1 MSHPGDKGAKMAE
14 HRPAAQP
21 AARETAAVDDRRHLD
36 EGVLHDYALAAVP
49 EFKRRGPYQ
58 MVTVWMGWA
67 ISISAFLV
75 GGAIGAGTTF
85 GEGISAIVLGNVVLA
100 IIGGLIGLIGY
111 RTGLTTYLVS
121 RILFGVRG
129 SIVPSIILGV
139 LAMGFIGVLMD
150 AFGGAITALV
160 PVLNWTVVVLLFAVL
175 VTLTALF
182 GFKGLA
188 VLSSVAAPA
197 MFLLAALG
205 LWRIGASEG
214 GFATVFAATPDEP
227 IGFTAAIAAVVAVW
241 ITGAALACDIGRY
254 ARHSRHIVIG
264 AVFGYVAGAGFF
276 ETAATMSAME
286 VGNAN
291 FVDVMSGLGLLLPA
305 AIVLALALWTT
316 TDNNLYS
323 ASLAFTNASQTVD
336 RTVPKWV
343 WVLVSVAIAIGTA
356 FLGFAQQFLSWL
368 QIIATVTPPFAGIL
382 ITHFWV
388 LGGIKRPV
396 EHQLEDLPGV
406 RVEALAAWLLA
417 SLFNYY
423 VQFFIPPITGL
434 VVGGALYAVF
444 SLVMQRIRAEGR
456 TVADTPRG

>member
-1 MSHPGDKGAKMAE
+1 MAKHTSTGKPGAD
-14 HRPAAQP
+14 
-21 AARETAAVDDRRHLD
+21 TASAGTVDSHLD

-49 EFKRRGPYQ
+49 EAKRRGPYQ

-85 GEGISAIVLGNVVLA
+85 GEGISAIVVGNVTLA
-100 IIGGLIGLIGY
+100 VIGGLIGLIGY

-121 RILFGVRG
+121 RILFGFRG
-129 SIVPSIILGV
+129 SIVPSVILGV

-160 PVLNWTVVVLLFAVL
+160 PALNWTIVVLLFAVL
-175 VTLTALF
+175 ITLTALF

-188 VLSSVAAPA
+188 ALSSVAAPA

-214 GFATVFAATPDEP
+214 GFATVLAATPDEP
-227 IGFTAAIAAVVAVW
+227 IGFTAAVSAVIAVW

-254 ARHSRHIVIG
+254 ARHAKHIVIG
-264 AVFGYVAGAGFF
+264 AALGYVAGAGFF

-286 VGNAN
+286 VGNPN
-291 FVDVMSGLGLLLPA
+291 FVGVMSGLGLLLPA

-323 ASLAFTNASQTVD
+323 ASLAFTNASKTVN

-382 ITHFWV
+382 IAHFWV
-388 LGGIKRPV
+388 LGGIRRPI
-396 EHQLEDLPGV
+396 ERQLEELPAI
-406 RVEALAAWLLA
+406 RFEALAAWLLA

-423 VQFFIPPITGL
+423 VKFFIPPITGL
-434 VVGGALYAVF
+434 VVGGLLYVVF
-444 SLVMQRIRAEGR
+444 VFITQRASVGRAATGPS
-456 TVADTPRG
+456 VG